1 MVVMIHKYGVVYFLQ
16 YLVTFFFMAI
26 YTLVIFI
33 PSWIFG
39 ALGAVVSALSRSKAR
54 RLQKK
59 IKATGGH
66 WLPMLFEQIFALF
79 VVLGFLLTGVIRF
92 INLPVDKV
100 CDKYFVSGVT
110 FKLSDNEDYN
120 PKWFSFYCVTM
131 SVIFEAH
138 EDAHRFLSRGRR
150 R

>member
-16 YLVTFFFMAI
+16 YLVTFFFMTI

-39 ALGAVVSALSRSKAR
+39 AIGAVVSTVSRSKAR
-54 RLQKK
+54 VLQKK
-59 IKATGGH
+59 IKATGNH
-66 WLPMLFEQIFALF
+66 WLPILFEQIFALF
-79 VVLGFLLTGVIRF
+79 VFSGFLLTGVVRL
-92 INLPVDKV
+92 INFPVDKV

-110 FKLSDNEDYN
+110 YKLSDTEDYN

-131 SVIFEAH
+131 SVIFEVH
-138 EDAHRFLSRGRR
+138 EDAHRFLSRRKR
-150 R
+150 K